1 MGYSFSMTADECN
14 ERASMCAANAS
25 LARSEP
31 VAMEF
36 LRLAAQWRA
45 MAGRVIFLGH
55 LDAPSAVAGAL
66 DAIALPPGGGGG
78 RLAD

>member
-1 MGYSFSMTADECN
+1 VPD
-14 ERASMCAANAS
+14 ASDPNGS
-25 LARSEP
+25 RLDGPKPDQLP